1 MYCTVAQPPNERLRP
16 GAAVRSRCGMRHD
29 FERVEGEGRSSRA
42 ILDAPLM
49 RLMVSGEASVAG
61 TRFDGKGN

>member
-1 MYCTVAQPPNERLRP
+1 
-16 GAAVRSRCGMRHD
+16 MRHD